1 MIETWDFHLLQYE
14 YISSPSYN
22 WPGVIIFF
30 FFPAILAVALSSAS
44 ALYSSSDDVLE
55 LTPSNFNKEVT
66 MYDGLVFVE
75 FYAPW

>member
-14 YISSPSYN
+14 YISSLSYKLI
-22 WPGVIIFF
+22 WDYYFV
-30 FFPAILAVALSSAS
+30 FPAILAVALSSAS